1 MQQRA
6 QRAQG
11 GVRHAT
17 AGTASTGG
25 SAACNSGH
33 SEHRGEGIRS
43 YLALAAAAF
52 AALPWSRR
60 PCVPLSRQVTCV
72 AVGRWF
78 PSSHMIER
86 FGKDQT
92 EFFGG
97 QQVHGLQLQSLW
109 RIRAAAV
116 GRTICVWASLRRPA
130 WSSPRGV

>member
-1 MQQRA
+1 MKPPVSKEEC
-6 QRAQG
+6 
-11 GVRHAT
+11 VRDAT

-25 SAACNSGH
+25 RGVCAACNSGH

-116 GRTICVWASLRRPA
+116 GCTICVGYPCGESVLQL
-130 WSSPRGV
+130 